1 MFQDLRHAARL
12 LLHAKGW
19 TAVVLISLALGVG
32 ANTALFTAVDNVILR
47 TVPVPDP
54 GSLVRLRWAGQNQ
67 VYRSSSDYG
76 FSGKTKAGENIR
88 ATVSYPAYQAMRES
102 AKASGVL
109 TDLAATA
116 PTGSLNITLNG
127 ATDQF
132 GGLLVSGNYFQLMQ
146 VPPFLGRLISP
157 EDDQPSASPVGVLSY
172 AVWTRRFGADPKVV
186 NRVITMNNVPVTI
199 IGITPEWF
207 TTTQSL
213 GNSGRDV
220 TLPLALEAQFSGQ
233 SGPAGKRLSDATYW
247 WLQTM
252 GRLKPGATLDQVSAN
267 LNTVFQNNARD
278 GWATYYAGLKPEEQM
293 LSRNQNR
300 TAVPHLVV
308 DSGAHGTYDVDTTT
322 TRSAVALAIVVV
334 LVLLIVCANVANLLL
349 SRATTRQKEI
359 AVRLSMGASRLRLI
373 RQLLTESIFLS
384 ALGGGL
390 GILVGY
396 WSKQLLPFGAS
407 APINWR
413 VGAFVASL
421 SLLTGLVFGLVPA
434 LRATRVDLAS
444 SMKETSRSVSRSR
457 SWLSRSLLVV
467 QVAISLV
474 LLIGAGLFLRTIQ
487 NLRSVDVGFNTE
499 NLMLFSVDP
508 RLNGYDPART
518 GTFYRDVAEAVRG
531 VPGVRAVSWSGTAF
545 LAGSTST
552 SDMYIQGHT
561 NGPKG
566 QEMWVMS
573 VSPEFFDTLQIP
585 VLRGRRFDIRDVQP
599 KAANVAI
606 INDALAKRY
615 FPGEDPIGKR
625 FGQSLESTGDT
636 EIIGIVGD
644 TKYSSLRDASP
655 PTVYSAF
662 ASETQRSATFEV
674 RTVGDANLAMTAVRE
689 AVKRVDV
696 NVPVTR
702 VSTQAQQ
709 VENRFSQER
718 LFAMAYSLF
727 GGLALLLAAIG
738 LFGLMSYSVARRT
751 NEIGI
756 RMALGARRGDV
767 IGMVLGE
774 SLLMV
779 TVGIAIGLALAFAA
793 GKFITAMSTLLFGL
807 SPWDVTTA
815 AGAIVTMV
823 VVAAIAGYLPAYRA
837 SRVDPLTALRYE

>member
-1 MFQDLRHAARL
+1 MFQDLRHAARM

-19 TAVVLISLALGVG
+19 TAVVLLSLALGIG
-32 ANTALFTAVDNVILR
+32 ANTALFTAVDSVILR
-47 TVPVPDP
+47 TVTVPDP
-54 GSLVRLRWAGQNQ
+54 GSLVRIRWAGQNQ

-76 FSGKTKAGENIR
+76 FNGKTASGENIR
-88 ATVSYPAYQAMRES
+88 ATISYSGYQALRAAGQS
-102 AKASGVL
+102 SGVL

-116 PTGSLNITLNG
+116 PIGSVNITLNG
-127 ATDQF
+127 ATDQSSA
-132 GGLLVSGNYFQLMQ
+132 LLVSGNYFQLMQ
-146 VPPFLGRLISP
+146 VPPAAGRLIGP
-157 EDDQPSASPVGVLSY
+157 DDDQPSAPAVAVLSY
-172 AVWTRRFGADPKVV
+172 AAWTRRFGSDPKAIGRVV
-186 NRVITMNNVPVTI
+186 NMNNVPVTI
-199 IGITPEWF
+199 IGVTPEWF
-207 TTTQSL
+207 SSTQAL
-213 GNSGRDV
+213 GNAGREI
-220 TLPLALEAQFSGQ
+220 TLPLALDPQFG
-233 SGPAGKRLSDATYW
+233 GNKRLSEPTYW

-267 LNTVFQNNARD
+267 LGTVFQNNARD
-278 GWATYYAGLKPEEQM
+278 GWTSYFASIKPEEQM
-293 LSRNQNR
+293 LARNQNR

-349 SRATTRQKEI
+349 SRATARQKEI
-359 AVRLSMGASRLRLI
+359 AVRLSMGASRPRLI
-373 RQLLTESIFLS
+373 RQLLTESVFLA
-384 ALGGGL
+384 ALGGLL
-390 GILVGY
+390 GVLVGY

-413 VGAFVASL
+413 VGVFVASL
-421 SLLTGLVFGLVPA
+421 SLLTGLVFGLMPA

-457 SWLSRSLLVV
+457 SWLSRALLVV

-487 NLRSVDVGFNTE
+487 NLRSVDVGFNTR
-499 NLMLFSVDP
+499 NLVLFSVNP
-508 RLNGYDPART
+508 RLNGYDAART
-518 GTFYRDVAEAVRG
+518 GTFYRDTAEALRA
-531 VPGVRAVSWSGTAF
+531 VPGVKSVSWSASAF
-545 LAGSTST
+545 LSGSTST
-552 SDMYIQGHT
+552 SEMYIQGHT
-561 NGPKG
+561 NGKNG
-566 QEMWVMS
+566 QEMWMMWVM
-573 VSPEFFDTLQIP
+573 PEFFETLQIP
-585 VLRGRRFDIRDVQP
+585 VLRGRNLDVRDVQP
-599 KAANVAI
+599 KSAHVAL
-606 INDALAKRY
+606 INDALAKKY
-615 FPGEDPIGKR
+615 FPNENPVGKR
-625 FGQSLESTGDT
+625 FGDSAEHTDDT

-644 TKYSSLRDASP
+644 TKYANLRDAAP
-655 PTVYSAF
+655 PTVYMSF
-662 ASETQRSATFEV
+662 GSETQRNATFEV
-674 RTVGDANLAMTAVRE
+674 RTAGDANGAMTAVRE
-689 AVKRVDV
+689 AVKRVDA

-702 VSTQAQQ
+702 VTTQSEQ

-738 LFGLMSYSVARRT
+738 LFGLMSYNVARRT

-767 IGMVLGE
+767 VGMVLGE

-779 TVGIAIGLALAFAA
+779 GIGVAIGLGLAFAA
-793 GKFITAMSTLLFGL
+793 GKLITAMSTLLFGL

-815 AGAIVTMV
+815 AAAIATMV
-823 VVAAIAGYLPAYRA
+823 IVAAIAGYLPAYRA

>member
-19 TAVVLISLALGVG
+19 TAVVLLSLALGIG
-32 ANTALFTAVDNVILR
+32 ANTALFTAVDSVILR

-54 GSLVRLRWAGQNQ
+54 GSLVRLRWSGENQ

-76 FSGKTKAGENIR
+76 FSGKTASGENIR
-88 ATVSYPAYQAMRES
+88 ATVSNASYLAMRDS
-102 AKASGVL
+102 AKSNGVL
-109 TDLAATA
+109 TDLAASA
-116 PTGSLNITLNG
+116 PQGSINVTLNG
-127 ATDQF
+127 ATEQQSM
-132 GGLLVSGNYFQLMQ
+132 LLVSGNYFQLMQ
-146 VPPFLGRLISP
+146 VPPALGRLITP
-157 EDDQPSASPVGVLSY
+157 DDDQPSAPAVAVLSY
-172 AVWTRRFGADPKVV
+172 AVWTRRFGGDQKVID
-186 NRVITMNNVPVTI
+186 RVVTMNNIPVTI
-199 IGITPEWF
+199 IGVTPEWF
-207 TTTQSL
+207 TGTQAL
-213 GNSGRDV
+213 DNSGRDI
-220 TLPLALEAQFSGQ
+220 TLPLARDPQFG
-233 SGPAGKRLSDATYW
+233 GNKRLNEPTYW

-252 GRLKPGATLDQVSAN
+252 GRLKPGATLDQVRAS
-267 LNTVFQNNARD
+267 LGTVFQNTARD
-278 GWATYYAGLKPEEQM
+278 GWSSYVASITPDERM
-293 LSRNQNR
+293 LARNQNR

-308 DSGAHGTYDVDTTT
+308 DSGAHGTYDVDTNT
-322 TRSAVALAIVVV
+322 TRSAIALAIVVV

-359 AVRLSMGASRLRLI
+359 AVRLSMGASRPRLI
-373 RQLLTESIFLS
+373 RQLLTESVFLA
-384 ALGGGL
+384 ALGGAL

-396 WSKQLLPFGAS
+396 WSKHLLPFGAS

-413 VGAFVASL
+413 VGVFVGSL
-421 SLLTGLVFGLVPA
+421 SLLTGLVFGLIPA

-457 SWLSRSLLVV
+457 SWLSRALLVV

-487 NLRSVDVGFNTE
+487 NLRSVDVGFNTR
-499 NLMLFSVDP
+499 NLVLFSVNP
-508 RLNGYDPART
+508 RLNGYDAART
-518 GTFYRDVAEAVRG
+518 GTFYRDTADAIRA
-531 VPGVRAVSWSGTAF
+531 VPGVKSVSWSATAF

-552 SDMYIQGHT
+552 SDMYIQGHP
-561 NGPKG
+561 NVGKNG
-566 QEMWVMS
+566 QEMWMMWVM
-573 VSPEFFDTLQIP
+573 PEFFDTLQIP
-585 VLRGRRFDIRDVQP
+585 ILRGRNLDTRDLQP
-599 KAANVAI
+599 KSAHVAL
-606 INDALAKRY
+606 INDALAKKY
-615 FPGEDPIGKR
+615 FPGEDPVGKR
-625 FGQSLESTGDT
+625 FGDSAEHPDDV

-644 TKYSSLRDASP
+644 TKYSSLRDVAP
-655 PTVYSAF
+655 PTVYSPF
-662 ASETQRSATFEV
+662 GSETQRSATFEV
-674 RTVGDANLAMTAVRE
+674 RTFGDANAAMAPLRE
-689 AVKRVDV
+689 AVKRTDA

-702 VSTQAQQ
+702 VTTQTEQ

-738 LFGLMSYSVARRT
+738 LFGLMSYNVARRT

-756 RMALGARRGDV
+756 RMALGAKRGDV

-779 TVGIAIGLALAFAA
+779 GVGIAIGLGLAFAA
-793 GKFITAMSTLLFGL
+793 GKLITAMSTLLFGL

-815 AGAIVTMV
+815 SVAIATMV
-823 VVAAIAGYLPAYRA
+823 IVAAAAGYLPAYRA

>member
-12 LLHAKGW
+12 LLRAKGW
-19 TAVVLISLALGVG
+19 TTVVLVSLALGIG

-76 FSGKTKAGENIR
+76 FNGKTAAGENIR
-88 ATVSYPAYQAMRES
+88 ATVSYATYQAMRES
-102 AKASGVL
+102 ARSAGVL

-116 PTGSLNITLNG
+116 PIGNVNIALNG
-127 ATDQF
+127 VTDQLSA
-132 GGLLVSGNYFQLMQ
+132 LLVSGNYFQLMQ
-146 VPPFLGRLISP
+146 VPPLLGRLISP
-157 EDDQPSASPVGVLSY
+157 EDDQPAAPPVAVLSY
-172 AVWTRRFGADPKVV
+172 AVWTRRFGADATVI
-186 NRVITMNNVPVTI
+186 NRVINMNSVPVTI
-199 IGITPEWF
+199 VGITPEWF

-213 GNSGRDV
+213 GTSGRDI
-220 TLPLALEAQFSGQ
+220 TLPLALDPQFNLQPNGQ
-233 SGPAGKRLSDATYW
+233 KRLSDATYW

-267 LNTVFQNNARD
+267 LGTVFQNNARD
-278 GWATYYAGLKPEEQM
+278 GWTTYFTALKPEEQM

-300 TAVPHLVV
+300 AAVPHLLV

-384 ALGGGL
+384 VLGGLL

-396 WSKQLLPFGAS
+396 WSKQLLPFGSS

-421 SLLTGLVFGLVPA
+421 SLLTGLVFGLMPA

-457 SWLSRSLLVV
+457 SWLSRSLLVI

-499 NLMLFSVDP
+499 NLMLFSLDP
-508 RLNGYDPART
+508 RLNGYDAART
-518 GTFYRDVAEAVRG
+518 GTFYRDVSEAVRG
-531 VPGVRAVSWSGTAF
+531 VPGVRGVSWSTSAF
-545 LAGSTST
+545 LSGNTST

-561 NGPKG
+561 NGSKG
-566 QEMWVMS
+566 QEMWVMT
-573 VSPEFFDTLQIP
+573 VSPEFFDTLRIP
-585 VLRGRRFDIRDVQP
+585 VLRGRSFDVRDVQP
-599 KAANVAI
+599 KAASVAI

-655 PTVYSAF
+655 PTVYTAF
-662 ASETQRSATFEV
+662 AAETQRGATFEV
-674 RTVGDANLAMTAVRE
+674 RTVGSANAAMTAVRE
-689 AVKRVDV
+689 AVKRVDP

-702 VSTQAQQ
+702 VTTQTEQ

-779 TVGIAIGLALAFAA
+779 AVGIAIGLALAFAA

>member
-19 TAVVLISLALGVG
+19 TTVVLVSLALGIG
-32 ANTALFTAVDNVILR
+32 ANTALFTAVDSVILR

-54 GSLVRLRWAGQNQ
+54 NSLVRLRWAGENQ

-76 FSGKTKAGENIR
+76 FNGKTAAGENIR
-88 ATVSYPAYQAMRES
+88 ATVSYAIYQALRES
-102 AKASGVL
+102 ARSSGVL

-116 PTGSLNITLNG
+116 PAGSLNITLNTTTEQSG
-127 ATDQF
+127 A
-132 GGLLVSGNYFQLMQ
+132 LLVSGNYFQLMQ
-146 VPPFLGRLISP
+146 VTPFLGRLISP
-157 EDDQPSASPVGVLSY
+157 EDDQPAAPPVAVLSY
-172 AVWTRRFGADPKVV
+172 AVWTRRFGADAKVI
-186 NRVITMNNVPVTI
+186 NRVISMNNVPVTI

-207 TTTQSL
+207 TSTQTL
-213 GNSGRDV
+213 GNSGRDI
-220 TLPLALEAQFSGQ
+220 TLPLALDPQFGGQ
-233 SGPAGKRLSDATYW
+233 KRLSEPTSW

-252 GRLKPGATLDQVSAN
+252 GRLKPGVTLDRVSAN
-267 LNTVFQNNARD
+267 LGTVFQNTARD
-278 GWATYYAGLKPEEQM
+278 GWTSYFSSLAPDQRM

-300 TAVPHLVV
+300 TAVPHLLV
-308 DSGAHGTYDVDTTT
+308 DSGAHGTYDVDTNT

-373 RQLLTESIFLS
+373 RQLLTESILLS
-384 ALGGGL
+384 ALGGLL
-390 GILVGY
+390 GIVVGF
-396 WSKQLLPFGAS
+396 WSKQLLPFGSS
-407 APINWR
+407 APIDWR
-413 VGAFVASL
+413 VGLFVASL
-421 SLLTGLVFGLVPA
+421 SLLTGLVFGLMPA

-444 SMKETSRSVSRSR
+444 SMKETSRSVTRSR

-518 GTFYRDVAEAVRG
+518 GTFYRDVSEAVRG
-531 VPGVRAVSWSGTAF
+531 VPGVRAVSWSAQAF
-545 LAGSTST
+545 LSGSTST
-552 SDMYIQGHT
+552 SDMFIQGHT

-573 VSPEFFDTLQIP
+573 VAPEFFDTLQIP

-606 INDALAKRY
+606 VNDALAKKY

-625 FGQSLESTGDT
+625 FGQSIESTGDT

-655 PTVYSAF
+655 PTVYTAF

-674 RTVGDANLAMTAVRE
+674 RTAGDANAAMTAVRE
-689 AVKRVDV
+689 AVKRVDA
-696 NVPVTR
+696 NVPLTR
-702 VSTQAQQ
+702 VSTQADQ

-793 GKFITAMSTLLFGL
+793 GRFITAVSTLLFGL

-815 AGAIVTMV
+815 AGAIVTMI

>member
-1 MFQDLRHAARL
+1 MFQDLRHAVRL
-12 LLHAKGW
+12 LFHAKGW
-19 TAVVLISLALGVG
+19 TAVVLISLALGIG
-32 ANTALFTAVDNVILR
+32 ANTALFTAVDSVILR

-54 GSLVRLRWAGQNQ
+54 GSLVRLRWAGENQ

-76 FSGKTKAGENIR
+76 FNGKTAAGENIR
-88 ATVSYPAYQAMRES
+88 ATVSYPAYLAMRES
-102 AKASGVL
+102 ARASGVL

-116 PTGSLNITLNG
+116 PTGSLNITLSG
-127 ATDQF
+127 TTEQSS
-132 GGLLVSGNYFQLMQ
+132 GLLVSGNYFQLMQ
-146 VPPFLGRLISP
+146 VPPLLGRLIVP
-157 EDDQPSASPVGVLSY
+157 DDDQPSAPPVAVLSY
-172 AVWTRRFGADPKVV
+172 AIWTRRFGADPNVV
-186 NRVITMNNVPVTI
+186 NRVINMNNVPVTI

-220 TLPLALEAQFSGQ
+220 TLPLALDPQFSGQ
-233 SGPAGKRLSDATYW
+233 SGSGQKRLSDATYW

-252 GRLKPGATLDQVSAN
+252 GRLKPGATLDQVNAN

-278 GWATYYAGLKPEEQM
+278 GWTTYYASLKPEEQM

-300 TAVPHLVV
+300 TAVPHLLV

-384 ALGGGL
+384 ALGGLL

-396 WSKQLLPFGAS
+396 WSKQLLPFGSS

-421 SLLTGLVFGLVPA
+421 SLLTGLVFGLMPA

-499 NLMLFSVDP
+499 NLMLFGLDP
-508 RLNGYDPART
+508 RLNGYDAARV

-545 LAGSTST
+545 LSGSTST

-573 VSPEFFDTLQIP
+573 VSPEFFGTLQIP
-585 VLRGRRFDIRDVQP
+585 VLRGRAFDLRDVQP

-662 ASETQRSATFEV
+662 AAETQRSATFEV
-674 RTVGDANLAMTAVRE
+674 RTVGDANTAMTAVRE
-689 AVKRVDV
+689 AVRRVDA
-696 NVPVTR
+696 NVPMTR

-823 VVAAIAGYLPAYRA
+823 VVAAIAGYLPAHRA